1 VNKFNAFKT
10 TIMMIALILIALLAI
25 IMLLISKQISNGR
38 NFLQYFYQYTNIFT
52 SKWIGLTIFTIS
64 NIITGLL
71 NTIVGRGCGGQ
82 FKLSDINEE
91 KSVFIISSYL
101 FFVYCFAYL
110 VYIKLNL
117 RNDLR
122 HKNQNNNWLNKTLK
136 II

>member
-1 VNKFNAFKT
+1 
-10 TIMMIALILIALLAI
+10 MIALILIALLAI